1 LIDFLMLRISGETG
15 GKLTCRLDWLLH
27 PYGCEAR
34 STEQPDD
41 DHPQHCRGRARP
53 RQQMILK
60 LPDKP
65 RSEGLAS
72 VVGQIQVTW
81 YPSGQWST
89 ERLDP
94 T

>member
-1 LIDFLMLRISGETG
+1 V
-15 GKLTCRLDWLLH
+15 
-27 PYGCEAR
+27 
-34 STEQPDD
+34 
-41 DHPQHCRGRARP
+41 
-53 RQQMILK
+53 ILK
-60 LPDKP
+60 FLEK
-65 RSEGLAS
+65 SKGGGLAS